1 VRVMANDD
9 TTPKSLDE
17 LAAATAFLNAHAGEK
32 AVTQAQET
40 TEVVAEAAQADSTP
54 VVEGEK
60 AVTSEI
66 GDTDEELEKAL
77 ADYSAEFEKGMPDKL
92 KAFRDKKQEAE
103 KSLPQQPDFEAL
115 LEKALTSFAERVAPL
130 VERVGDVE
138 KSLSTLTDYTKAT
151 IPHIERVAQKV
162 ERVEG
167 EVERAVAEVVAI
179 GEQPQPRKTLTMGHE
194 GEKSVQ
200 REINLEPLLQHI
212 RDPRRGIADPA
223 KRANLIN
230 QVEKGI
236 LAGLDTYNIPD
247 EVRQKMGVNGHE

>member
-1 VRVMANDD
+1 MATND
-9 TTPKSLDE
+9 TTPQGLDE
-17 LAAATAFLNAHAGEK
+17 LAAATAFLNGQAGEK
-32 AVTQAQET
+32 AVTQAEET
-40 TEVVAEAAQADSTP
+40 TEVVAEAASADP
-54 VVEGEK
+54 APVEGEK
-60 AVTSEI
+60 AVAPEI
-66 GDTDEELEKAL
+66 GDSDEELEKAL
-77 ADYSAEFEKGMPDKL
+77 ADYQAEFEKGMPDKL

-103 KSLPQQPDFEAL
+103 KSLAQQPDFEAL
-115 LEKALTSFAERVAPL
+115 LEKALASFEERINPI

-179 GEQPQPRKTLTMGHE
+179 GEQPQPRRTLTAVE
-194 GEKSVQ
+194 GEKSVKP
-200 REINLEPLLQHI
+200 EIKLEPLLEHI

-236 LAGLDTYNIPD
+236 LTGLDTYNIPD